1 MSNPLFQLLGGQNN
15 QFSQMMSAFNEFRSM
30 FRGDPKSK
38 VEELLRTGQMS
49 QAQFNQLQGLARQ
62 FMK

>member
-1 MSNPLFQLLGGQNN
+1 
-15 QFSQMMSAFNEFRSM
+15 MMSAFNEFRSM

-62 FMK
+62 FMNCMK